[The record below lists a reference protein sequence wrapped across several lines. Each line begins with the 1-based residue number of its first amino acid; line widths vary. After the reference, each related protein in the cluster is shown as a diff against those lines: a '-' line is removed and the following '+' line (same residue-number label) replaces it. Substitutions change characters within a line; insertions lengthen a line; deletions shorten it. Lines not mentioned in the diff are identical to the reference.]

1 MDGITKEDFKKM
13 NDDLNNMRRRLE
25 TTLDIIMEHFEDT
38 EDRLEGFEDD
48 IEELRNGL
56 GKTE

>member
-1 MDGITKEDFKKM
+1 MDGITKKEFKQM
-13 NDDLNNMRRRLE
+13 QDDLKNMRRRLE

-38 EDRLEGFEDD
+38 EDRLEEFGDEL
-48 IEELRNGL
+48 EELGNGL

>member
-1 MDGITKEDFKKM
+1 MDGITKEDFEQLKE
-13 NDDLNNMRRRLE
+13 DLKNMRRRLE
-25 TTLDIIMEHFEDT
+25 TSLDIIMEHFEDT
-38 EDRLEGFEDD
+38 EDRLEQFGDE